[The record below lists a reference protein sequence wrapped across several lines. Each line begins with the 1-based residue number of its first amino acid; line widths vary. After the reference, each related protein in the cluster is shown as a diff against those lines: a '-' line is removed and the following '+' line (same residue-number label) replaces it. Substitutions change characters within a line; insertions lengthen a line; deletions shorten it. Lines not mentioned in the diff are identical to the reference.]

1 MLENGK
7 MGCLRRVFEV
17 ILGHNVIN
25 RHFLRGIYRRL
36 FWVICGHFFSVI
48 RRLRPANLDCRISS
62 GNDYKVECVKP
73 GNDNVER
80 NIDHKIKNTIVLK
93 GLDVV
98 RQYATLLE
106 IRVRKAQAV
115 NRQTKHIRN
124 LLSQC
129 ASDATG
135 FLSDVYKKSTRARKF
150 LADGVQYGR
159 SMIEMLG
166 VLAIIGVL
174 SVGGIAGYSKA
185 MEMWRVNKTVEEY
198 KYVIHSLM
206 EHLPELQKLNSS
218 NSQYMLTD
226 FILDANMV
234 PSTWSRRGTD
244 LSDSFGGATAIFIR
258 RNHLSVEIYHHF
270 PYASGASLSSV
281 EFCKT
286 MIKDIAQPL
295 ASAMYGVGLYLFEYD
310 DDIIYGDAYCG
321 SGKICLRNLTVSE
334 INKICH
340 SYKKGERYS
349 SVILY
354 F

>member
-7 MGCLRRVFEV
+7 MWLLRCVFEA
-17 ILGHNVIN
+17 IFGHNVIN
-25 RHFLRGIYRRL
+25 RHFLKGILGCFFGVIRGCLWRL
-36 FWVICGHFFSVI
+36 FSGCKLFNYPS
-48 RRLRPANLDCRISS
+48 PADKSATSPARGEVLN
-62 GNDYKVECVKP
+62 
-73 GNDNVER
+73 
-80 NIDHKIKNTIVLK
+80 NITLK
-93 GLDVV
+93 DLNVV
-98 RQYATLLE
+98 RQYAALFERRVQSST
-106 IRVRKAQAV
+106 RVRKAQAV
-115 NRQTKHIRN
+115 TRQTKHIRN
-124 LLSQC
+124 LLPQC

-174 SVGGIAGYSKA
+174 SVAGIAGYSKA

-218 NSQYMLTD
+218 DSQYMLTD

-321 SGKICLRNLTVSE
+321 SGKICLHNLTVSE

>member
-7 MGCLRRVFEV
+7 MGLLRRVFEV
-17 ILGHNVIN
+17 IFGHNVIN
-25 RHFLRGIYRRL
+25 RHFLRGVLRY
-36 FWVICGHFFSVI
+36 FFKVI
-48 RRLRPANLDCRISS
+48 RGLRSANLDCRIRLCVTS
-62 GNDYKVECVKP
+62 GND
-73 GNDNVER
+73 NIER
-80 NIDHKIKNTIVLK
+80 GIDYRKKNTITFK
-93 GLDVV
+93 GLDVL
-98 RQYATLLE
+98 RQYAALWE

-124 LLSQC
+124 LLPQC

-135 FLSDVYKKSTRARKF
+135 FLSDVYKKSTRAKKF

-166 VLAIIGVL
+166 VLAIIAVL

>member
-7 MGCLRRVFEV
+7 MGLLRWGFEV
-17 ILGHNVIN
+17 IFGHNVIN
-25 RHFLRGIYRRL
+25 RHFFRGIRRY
-36 FWVICGHFFSVI
+36 FFNVI
-48 RRLRPANLDCRISS
+48 RGLRPANLDS
-62 GNDYKVECVKP
+62 
-73 GNDNVER
+73 
-80 NIDHKIKNTIVLK
+80 
-93 GLDVV
+93 
-98 RQYATLLE
+98 
-106 IRVRKAQAV
+106 RVRLCV
-115 NRQTKHIRN
+115 TPVDDCR
-124 LLSQC
+124 L
-129 ASDATG
+129 
-135 FLSDVYKKSTRARKF
+135 
-150 LADGVQYGR
+150 VQVGR

-218 NSQYMLTD
+218 GSQYMLTD

-270 PYASGASLSSV
+270 PYESGASLSSV

-295 ASAMYGVGLYLFEYD
+295 ASAMYGVGLYLFDYD

>member
-7 MGCLRRVFEV
+7 MGLLRRFFEA

-25 RHFLRGIYRRL
+25 RHFSDVICRL
-36 FWVICGHFFSVI
+36 FGNIRGH
-48 RRLRPANLDCRISS
+48 RPTNLDCRIRL
-62 GNDYKVECVKP
+62 CVTS

-80 NIDHKIKNTIVLK
+80 VIDYKKKNTITFN

-98 RQYATLLE
+98 RQYAALLE
-106 IRVRKAQAV
+106 RRVQSSTRVRKAQV
-115 NRQTKHIRN
+115 VTRQTKHIRN
-124 LLSQC
+124 LLPQC

-135 FLSDVYKKSTRARKF
+135 FLSDVYKKSTRAKKF

-166 VLAIIGVL
+166 VLAIIAVL

>member
-1 MLENGK
+1 MPRILLQQGTNLVNKFALLLHKCQFAQDSRDKPENDGGWRCWLSICCK
-7 MGCLRRVFEV
+7 LFNYPSPADKSATSPARGEV
-17 ILGHNVIN
+17 LN
-25 RHFLRGIYRRL
+25 
-36 FWVICGHFFSVI
+36 
-48 RRLRPANLDCRISS
+48 
-62 GNDYKVECVKP
+62 
-73 GNDNVER
+73 
-80 NIDHKIKNTIVLK
+80 NITFK

-98 RQYATLLE
+98 RQYAALFERRVQSST
-106 IRVRKAQAV
+106 RVRKAQAV
-115 NRQTKHIRN
+115 TRQTKHIRN
-124 LLSQC
+124 LLPQC

-174 SVGGIAGYSKA
+174 SVAGIAGYSKA

-218 NSQYMLTD
+218 DSQYMLTD

-321 SGKICLRNLTVSE
+321 SGKICLHNLTVSE